1 MSSSTE
7 RRPASAWRRLP
18 MRLPLALAVSVW
30 LHAALV
36 VVWLDWAPA
45 SLPGAA
51 VVSAVIAPVAIKN
64 ESAPVLR
71 IRLLNPPTENVS
83 VVSPEVEKPMDPL
96 AEPPSRRSSPQAVPE
111 PASQHT
117 SSGKPDAGVDTLP
130 AVSSAISELD
140 GFGRMTGRFLERSE
154 LNRFPVLKSPIRFD
168 TSGLRPED
176 LGWGHADL
184 WLYISA
190 KGRVVA
196 VRVDGNSLSPAA
208 LKVAFHGVREASFM
222 PGYVNGRP
230 VAAKIKWRVMV
241 TAEGD
246 VQGAAGPPS

>member
-1 MSSSTE
+1 
-7 RRPASAWRRLP
+7 
-18 MRLPLALAVSVW
+18 MRLTLALGVSVW

-36 VVWLDWAPA
+36 VVWLDWAPS
-45 SLPGAA
+45 SLSSAA
-51 VVSAVIAPVAIKN
+51 VMSTLISPIALN
-64 ESAPVLR
+64 EKALVLR
-71 IRLLNPPTENVS
+71 IRLRNPPSETAS
-83 VVSPEVEKPMDPL
+83 VVEPEVENPMDPW
-96 AEPPSRRSSPQAVPE
+96 AEPPFRRPSTQAAPE
-111 PASQHT
+111 PASQPYT
-117 SSGKPDAGVDTLP
+117 SGKPNAALGTLP
-130 AVSSAISELD
+130 AISSILSEVD
-140 GFGRMTGRFLERSE
+140 GFGQMTGRFLERSE

-168 TSGLRPED
+168 ISGLRPED

-196 VRVDGNSLSPAA
+196 VRVDGNGLSLAA
-208 LKVAFHGVREASFM
+208 LQVAFHGVREANFM

-246 VQGAAGPPS
+246 VQGVAGPPS